1 MGQLWYEVLDF
12 SCNTPPE
19 YRTLITKDA
28 DDQKLIMAMHPHGIV
43 PFHALLWAAFCDQY
57 YVYEGK
63 KLYGFGAAADIVA
76 HLPFLRNILVLTMI
90 IS

>member
-1 MGQLWYEVLDF
+1 MLDF

-57 YVYEGK
+57 YVFEDK

-76 HLPFLRNILVLTMI
+76 HLPFLRNILV
-90 IS
+90 